1 MYQFSTP
8 ITDEMRLP
16 MLYDVL
22 TPARFPKRGHMQ
34 VARGRD

>member
-16 MLYDVL
+16 MLDDVL
-22 TPARFPKRGHMQ
+22 SPARLPKRGRMQ
-34 VARGRD
+34 VARN